1 MSLGLSRVGQPG
13 KAGIRTQT
21 GGRAAS
27 HQIPGKVQQWQKGP
41 SADKQLS
48 WGRGAPKSELAGLP
62 AGRGATLHRHCRKPQ
77 EGRRKSRGV
86 SL

>member
-1 MSLGLSRVGQPG
+1 MSLGLSRVGQLG

-27 HQIPGKVQQWQKGP
+27 HPRKGP
-41 SADKQLS
+41 AMAEGTVRRQAVEL
-48 WGRGAPKSELAGLP
+48 GRGAPKSELAGLP